1 MKEGASRT
9 HHVKMLGS
17 VNRPKKHAGM
27 TIDNDSVSTVD
38 MDDGGHA
45 VLSLP
50 VCIQEQIFS

>member
-1 MKEGASRT
+1 MY
-9 HHVKMLGS
+9 HVEMLRS
-17 VNRPKKHAGM
+17 VNRPKKHADM

-38 MDDGGHA
+38 MDDGWHA

>member
-1 MKEGASRT
+1 MKEGASQT
-9 HHVKMLGS
+9 HHVKMQRS